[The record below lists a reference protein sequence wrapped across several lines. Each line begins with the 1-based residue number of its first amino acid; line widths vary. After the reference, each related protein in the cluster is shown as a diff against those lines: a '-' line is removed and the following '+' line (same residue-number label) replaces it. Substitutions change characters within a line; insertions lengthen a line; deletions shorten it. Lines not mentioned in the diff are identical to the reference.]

1 MRPHIFTIPPGAP
14 FLKTLAASLLD
25 GRLVEDWRHDG
36 DPLALSDALIYVPT
50 RRAARSLAA
59 NLQEMLGGA
68 SAILPQ
74 IRPIGEG
81 DEAEILGPQDT
92 AWGLVPVMGELE
104 RRLRL
109 GQLTR
114 RWRQMTREAE
124 LTALI
129 GEDIVLPASAADALA
144 LARDLGALLDEIETE
159 GVTVSAL
166 SGLAPEALAEWWRL
180 TLTFLTIVTEHWPAV
195 LAERGMISLARA
207 QNLWLEAETN
217 RLTRS
222 PPKGPVI
229 LAGST
234 ATAPKTIAL
243 MRAIANL
250 PRGALV
256 LPALDCH
263 LDEDSFSRI
272 DRERAIAAPGHHQY
286 GLKRILQGLLVDRD
300 AVTALGSAEEQLSV
314 RERFLSDALRPAET
328 TDRWG
333 SSADDYP
340 SDALDGL
347 ALVEAADPRE
357 EALAIACAMRTALG
371 DPKTRCALITPDRNL
386 ARRVVVEL
394 ARFGIAANDSAG
406 RPLGATAPGTLLS
419 TLLSVAFEPGDPIAL
434 VALLKHPLTRLGLS
448 AGEARNAARTIELL
462 VLRGTVDIADGARL
476 STLVEARLGEIRKAR
491 TGEATAI
498 RLARPVRLV
507 SDEALERAIDF
518 SARFDKAIAPLLAL
532 RGDTERELP
541 EYASVLIRSLEA
553 FACDEE
559 RKTRELYAEEPGRV
573 MKDFLG
579 DLAAAP
585 QTGFAFPA
593 SELGDVANVLMADAT
608 VRPRGGLSNRAFV
621 WGTLEAR
628 LQSVD
633 TAILGGLNEAT
644 WPPSA
649 KTGAFLSRMMRR
661 DLTLDPPERRIGLSA
676 HDFWMAMGAKTVVLT
691 RSRRMDGAPTIA
703 SRWLQRVLA
712 LAGGEQGDDLRRRGE
727 VFIAAARRLEQ
738 ADDMPPAERPR
749 PKPPVEKRPIRYS
762 VTEVETLIRDPY
774 AIHASRIMNLEPLP
788 PLMRAP
794 NVAERGSLYH
804 AILSDFITG
813 GHDPAGPSA
822 QDALIEIARDLFA
835 KADLPPEI
843 EALWWPRLET
853 MVAGYLAWERQ
864 RHGNVAS
871 RAAEIAGGLDF
882 AEIETRLTAR
892 ADRIDRLTDGSL
904 HIVDFKTGAT
914 PSVRQARILLAPQL
928 ALEGGIA
935 RRGGFA
941 DTKTGERIADLAFL
955 RLKER
960 EVVEE
965 GLASGG
971 TKSEDAVDPGELS
984 DQAIDKFIG
993 LSALFRREEHPYA
1006 SRTRPAYAGDF
1017 SGPYDHL
1024 SRAREWVIT
1033 GGEDEGGEE

>member
-1 MRPHIFTIPPGAP
+1 MRPHLFSIPPGIS
-14 FLKTLAASLLD
+14 FSKTLAASLLE
-25 GRLVEDWRHDG
+25 GRLIEGWRHDG
-36 DPLALSDALIYVPT
+36 DPLALSDVLIYVPT
-50 RRAARSLAA
+50 RRAARSLAGSFQQ
-59 NLQEMLGGA
+59 LLGGA

-81 DEAEILGPQDT
+81 DEAEILAARNATPV
-92 AWGLVPVMGELE
+92 LEPVMGELE

-114 RWRQMTREAE
+114 RWRTMTREAE

-129 GEDIVLPASAADALA
+129 GEDVVLPASAADALA

-159 GVTVSAL
+159 DVTISAL
-166 SGLAPEALAEWWRL
+166 AGLAPEALAEWWRL

-195 LAERGMISLARA
+195 LCEQDCISEARA
-207 QNLWLEAETN
+207 QNLWLEAEAD

-222 PPKGPVI
+222 PPNGPVI

-243 MRAIANL
+243 MRVIAHL
-250 PRGALV
+250 VKGAVV
-256 LPALDCH
+256 LPGLDTH
-263 LDEDSFSRI
+263 LDEESFSKI
-272 DRERAIAAPGHHQY
+272 DRERAFAAPGHHQY
-286 GLKRILQGLLVDRD
+286 GLKRILEGLLAGRD
-300 AVTALGSAEEQLSV
+300 AVTALGMTEAGLAA

-333 SSADDYP
+333 SSASAHP
-340 SDALDGL
+340 SNALEGI

-357 EALAIACAMRTALG
+357 EALAIACAMRTALS
-371 DPKTRCALITPDRNL
+371 DPNASCALITPDRNL

-394 ARFGIAANDSAG
+394 ARFGITANDSAG

-434 VALLKHPLTRLGLS
+434 IALLKHPLTRLGLP

-476 STLVEARLGEIRKAR
+476 SAMVEARLGEIRKAR
-491 TGEATAI
+491 SGEATAI
-498 RLARPVRLV
+498 HLARPVRLV

-518 SARFDKAIAPLLAL
+518 AARFDKAIASLIAL
-532 RGDTERELP
+532 RGDTERELSD
-541 EYASVLIRSLEA
+541 YASVLIRSLEA
-553 FACDEE
+553 FACNEE
-559 RKTRELYAEEPGRV
+559 RDTRELYAEEPGRV
-573 MKDFLG
+573 MKDFLAN
-579 DLAAAP
+579 LAAAP
-585 QTGFAFPA
+585 KTGFGFP
-593 SELGDVANVLMADAT
+593 SGELGDVADTLMADAT

-644 WPPSA
+644 WPPNA
-649 KTGAFLSRMMRR
+649 KTGAFLSRRMRR

-676 HDFWMAMGAKTVVLT
+676 HDFWMAMGAKTVVMT

-712 LAGGEQGDDLRRRGE
+712 LAGDERGSELRRRGE
-727 VFIAAARRLEQ
+727 VFIEAARRLER
-738 ADDMPPAERPR
+738 AETMPPAERPR
-749 PKPPVEKRPIRYS
+749 PKPPVEKRPTRYS

-774 AIHASRIMNLEPLP
+774 TIHAARIMNLEPLP

-813 GHDPAGPSA
+813 GHDPAAPNA
-822 QDALIEIARDLFA
+822 QNILIEIARGLFA
-835 KADLPPEI
+835 EADLPPEI
-843 EALWWPRLET
+843 ETLWWPRLET
-853 MVAGYLAWERQ
+853 MVAGYLDWERA
-864 RHGNVAS
+864 RHGSVAS
-871 RAAEIAGGLDF
+871 RAAEISGGLDL

-892 ADRIDRLTDGSL
+892 ADRIDRLKDGAL

-914 PSVRQARILLAPQL
+914 PSVKQARILLAPQL

-941 DTKTGERIADLAFL
+941 DTKAGETIADLAFL

-965 GLASGG
+965 GLATGG
-971 TKSEDAVDPGELS
+971 TKSEDPVDPGELS

-993 LSALFRREEHPYA
+993 LAALFRREEHPFA
-1006 SRTRPAYAGDF
+1006 SRTRPAYVGDF
-1017 SGPYDHL
+1017 SGTYDHL
-1024 SRAREWVIT
+1024 SRAREWVIA